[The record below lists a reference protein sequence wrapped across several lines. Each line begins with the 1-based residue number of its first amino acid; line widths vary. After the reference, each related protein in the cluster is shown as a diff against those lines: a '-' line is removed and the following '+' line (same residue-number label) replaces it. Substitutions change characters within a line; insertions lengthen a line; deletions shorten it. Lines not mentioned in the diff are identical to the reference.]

1 MKLVLRAECFPIS
14 VYVGGA
20 TVGAAAWWFMV
31 YEEGPKLNYYQLVW
45 LLNSILQ
52 YSPFITHRLG
62 NNMPMLWLPNLF
74 NMEFGQR
81 NGSVVECLTQDRLAT
96 GSSLTGVTVLCP

>member
-1 MKLVLRAECFPIS
+1 MNLVLTTECYHIS

-52 YSPFITHRLG
+52 YSPFITHGFR
-62 NNMPMLWLPNLF
+62 NNIAIWWLPNLF
-74 NMEFGQR
+74 AMEFWGL
-81 NGSVVECLTQDRLAT
+81 NGRALDSRRLAA
-96 GSSLTGVTVLCP
+96 GSSLICITVLCP

>member
-1 MKLVLRAECFPIS
+1 MNFVLRAECFPIS

-45 LLNSILQ
+45 LLNSILH

-62 NNMPMLWLPNLF
+62 NNILWLPNLF
-74 NMEFGQR
+74 NMEFWEPS
-81 NGSVVECLTQDRLAT
+81 GSVVECLTRDRLAV
-96 GSSLTGVTVLCP
+96 GSSLTGVTVSCL